1 MTAEKAKERLKMK
14 KIAITHS
21 EYGIYI
27 GQAIGLGFWSK
38 LDSAGKDKV
47 IVFDTVEDAKEF
59 LLSEFKIPLDAANYE
74 FPEVEV
80 LDEWY
85 ADIEELRAAGLGD
98 LLGKLE
104 TGETVGMK
112 I

>member
-1 MTAEKAKERLKMK
+1 MK
-14 KIAITHS
+14 KIAIAHS

-27 GQAIGLGFWSK
+27 GQALGLGFWSK
-38 LDSAGKDKV
+38 LDSAGQDKV
-47 IVFDTVEDAKEF
+47 VVFDTVEDAKEF
-59 LLSEFKIPLDAANYE
+59 LSEFKVPVDAANYE

-85 ADIEELRAAGLGD
+85 ADIGELRAAGLGD

>member
-1 MTAEKAKERLKMK
+1 MK
-14 KIAITHS
+14 KIAITHP
-21 EYGIYI
+21 EYGIFV
-27 GQAIGLGFWSK
+27 GRLHGLGFWSK
-38 LDSAGKDKV
+38 VDSVGQDRV
-47 IVFDTVEDAKEF
+47 IVFDTVDDAKEF
-59 LLSEFKIPLDAANYE
+59 LQEFEMPVALETFD

-85 ADIEELRAAGLGD
+85 ADIAELRAAGLGE

-112 I
+112 M